1 MDVRGLAL
9 ALPYTF
15 RGSPMSSACVDGEAV
30 DTAPRQREGRLQS
43 LLPAGYEA
51 GSTRHWRI
59 RWSLD

>member
-1 MDVRGLAL
+1 MSGLAL

-15 RGSPMSSACVDGEAV
+15 RGSPMSSAYVDGEAV
-30 DTAPRQREGRLQS
+30 DTAPRQREGRLQA
-43 LLPAGYEA
+43 LLPADYEA